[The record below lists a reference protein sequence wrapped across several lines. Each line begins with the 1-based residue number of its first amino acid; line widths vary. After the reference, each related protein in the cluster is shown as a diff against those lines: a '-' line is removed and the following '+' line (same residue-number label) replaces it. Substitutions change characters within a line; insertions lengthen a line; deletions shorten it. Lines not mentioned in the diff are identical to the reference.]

1 MNTFLKI
8 TAMACAITI
17 GFSACSKDD
26 KDPVVQEYQAKVYLK
41 DGESKDYTKASST
54 KNTEGTISRKGNV
67 YALRNLRQFTVDTDG
82 KTTTTAATDY
92 FFDFKE
98 NDATAAVDAMLT
110 LPATNAVRLKSNV
123 EKGYTLSYIDKAFES
138 VTIKDQFIA
147 VKDNEFGL
155 NGITDRGI
163 PAPEIIGWINY
174 TPTNHQVIPVID
186 RTIIILKDSKPV
198 FKFRVNS
205 VYSNGAPEKE
215 NGPRNTFFYSVDY
228 QEFK

>member
-67 YALRNLRQFTVDTDG
+67 YALRNLRQFTVDADG
-82 KTTTTAATDY
+82 KTTTTAAPTFY
-92 FFDFKE
+92 FDFKE
-98 NDATAAVDAMLT
+98 NDGTTAADAMIT
-110 LPATNAVRLKSNV
+110 LNTGRNV
-123 EKGYTLSYIDKAFES
+123 DIIANTSKQYSLSYIDKSFET
-138 VTIKDQFIA
+138 VVYNDGFTEA
-147 VKDNEFGL
+147 KDNKLGL
-155 NGITDRGI
+155 ESATVK
-163 PAPEIIGWINY
+163 GWAKY
-174 TPTNHQVIPVID
+174 SGSPNHQVLPIEN
-186 RTIIILKDSKPV
+186 RTIIILKDNKPY
-198 FKFRVNS
+198 FKLRVNS
-205 VYSNGAPEKE
+205 IYQGGSPIPVVGPSNS
-215 NGPRNTFFYSVDY
+215 FFYSVDY